1 MLYCVT
7 DIGSNTV
14 KMNIFDSSGA
24 AGGNIK
30 SVFAESTTL
39 GLGGMRENGCL
50 SGFGIKALC
59 EILERYKYNSS
70 ENGCGNFFAFATAS
84 LRNVTNTEDAVAII
98 RKKTGISIDVLTGE
112 EEALLS
118 FGGMKSEYPD
128 ALSGLM
134 IDMGGGSTELIS
146 FTENCISSSVSI
158 PAGCVTLRD
167 SFSEKEKAFP
177 SPEGCIAIA
186 ERIYELISSSGFISE
201 HSEAYMI
208 GGTARAVFRLSGF
221 ASGNIEVPEKQESN
235 MEYIMLC
242 GKRFPFRSG
251 YNSSLSHNLS
261 IDTEEFDTVFN
272 FYSKAYEDRII
283 ANHIRAIIPER
294 YDTIIPG
301 MAAQKAIF
309 NYCGINKLR
318 LVTAGV
324 REGYFLR
331 LLTDNFAAE
340 ASAGC

>member
-14 KMNIFDSSGA
+14 KMNIFDTSGA
-24 AGGNIK
+24 ADGRIK
-30 SVFAESTTL
+30 SVFAESITL

-50 SGFGIKALC
+50 SSFGIRALC
-59 EILERYKYNSS
+59 EVLGRYKFNSA
-70 ENGCGNFFAFATAS
+70 ENGCDNFYAFATAS
-84 LRNVTNTEDAVAII
+84 LRNVTNTEDAVEAV
-98 RKKTGISIDVLTGE
+98 RKKTGISIAVLTGE

-118 FGGMKSEYPD
+118 FGGMKSEYPE
-128 ALSGLM
+128 ASSGLM

-167 SFSEKEKAFP
+167 LFREKEKAFP
-177 SPEGCIAIA
+177 SPDDCKAIA
-186 ERIYELISSSGFISE
+186 LRICELISSSCFITE

-208 GGTARAVFRLSGF
+208 GGTARAVFRLAGF

-235 MEYIMLC
+235 IEYITLC

-261 IDTEEFDTVFN
+261 INTEEFDTVFD
-272 FYSKAYEDRII
+272 FYSRAYRDRII

-294 YDTIIPG
+294 FDTIIPG

-309 NYCGINKLR
+309 DYCGISKLR

-331 LLTDNFAAE
+331 ILSDNFTAKTPVE
-340 ASAGC
+340 C

>member
-1 MLYCVT
+1 MLCCVT

-24 AGGNIK
+24 AEGRIK

-39 GLGGMRENGCL
+39 GLGGMRGNGRL
-50 SGFGIKALC
+50 SEFGIRVLC
-59 EILERYKYNSS
+59 EILRRYKLNSA
-70 ENGCGNFFAFATAS
+70 ENGCGIFFAFATAS
-84 LRNVTNTEDAVAII
+84 LRNVTNTRDAVEKV
-98 RKKTGISIDVLTGE
+98 RDETGISIDVLTGE

-118 FGGMKSEYPD
+118 FSGMKSEYPKVS
-128 ALSGLM
+128 SGLM

-167 SFSEKEKAFP
+167 AFRENGKTYP
-177 SPEGCIAIA
+177 SPDCCKAIA
-186 ERIYELISSSGFISE
+186 ERICELVSTSGFKPE

-208 GGTARAVFRLSGF
+208 GGTARAVFRLAGF
-221 ASGNIEVPEKQESN
+221 AAGNIEVPEKQEN
-235 MEYIMLC
+235 NIEYITLC
-242 GKRFPFRSG
+242 GEKFPFRSG

-261 IDTEEFDTVFN
+261 IDTEEFETVFN
-272 FYSKAYEDRII
+272 FYSKAYCDRII

-294 YDTIIPG
+294 FDTIIPG
-301 MAAQKAIF
+301 MAAQKAILS
-309 NYCGINKLR
+309 YCGIGKLN

-331 LLTDNFAAE
+331 LLTNDL
-340 ASAGC
+340 ASK